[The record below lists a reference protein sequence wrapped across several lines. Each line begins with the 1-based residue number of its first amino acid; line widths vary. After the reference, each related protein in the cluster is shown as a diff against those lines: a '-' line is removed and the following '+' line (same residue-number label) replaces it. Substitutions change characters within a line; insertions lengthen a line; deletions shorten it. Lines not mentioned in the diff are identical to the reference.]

1 MPYNKTA
8 RNRKNKKSNKKSNK
22 NKNKTTRKTR
32 GGEGEKT
39 KKHLMKFNVFIT
51 PEQPG
56 VDKRKIEYDIRTY
69 HGFFDYLN
77 EVDAFLKNILNEEIL
92 SFADPSGYKRL
103 LENRKRIKKT
113 YMVDLEKP
121 VEKPDEKPVG
131 KPDEKPVGKPDEKP
145 VGKPVEISDQNL
157 KKNT

>member
-8 RNRKNKKSNKKSNK
+8 RNRKNKKSNK
-22 NKNKTTRKTR
+22 NKNKTMRKT
-32 GGEGEKT
+32 GG
-39 KKHLMKFNVFIT
+39 KKKKQLMKLNVFIT

-103 LENRKRIKKT
+103 LENRKRIKKS

-121 VEKPDEKPVG
+121 DGNPDG
-131 KPDEKPVGKPDEKP
+131 KP
-145 VGKPVEISDQNL
+145 
-157 KKNT
+157 

>member
-22 NKNKTTRKTR
+22 NKNKTMRKTR
-32 GGEGEKT
+32 GGEETKPQP

-51 PEQPG
+51 PKQEG

-103 LENRKRIKKT
+103 LQNRKRIKKT
-113 YMVDLEKP
+113 YMVDLQE
-121 VEKPDEKPVG
+121 PDEKSE
-131 KPDEKPVGKPDEKP
+131 EK
-145 VGKPVEISDQNL
+145 SDQNL
-157 KKNT
+157 EKIPNPPK